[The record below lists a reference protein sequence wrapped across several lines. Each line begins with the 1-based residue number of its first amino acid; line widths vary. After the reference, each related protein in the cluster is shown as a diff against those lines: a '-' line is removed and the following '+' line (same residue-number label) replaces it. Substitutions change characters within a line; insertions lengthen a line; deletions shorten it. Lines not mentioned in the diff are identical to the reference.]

1 MPSCL
6 TTTQTT
12 HDTKKRHNAGSL
24 FSFLDH
30 LQKACERMSETPAG
44 SALGGA
50 VHCAA
55 LVAIMHG
62 VIMVWLSLVPCRP
75 VTISLCMCSCL
86 SLSPCCA
93 LVCVRADIYVHAYLA
108 VSLYLFRICHC
119 LCPLFSHFHQLI
131 LAYSLSTVSLCFSE
145 TTLAQSCSLQPLA
158 RPKGVK
164 FEKKDGEE
172 VIQLPVRPPLVV
184 MASAPLLTP
193 IIL

>member
-1 MPSCL
+1 MVTS
-6 TTTQTT
+6 TS
-12 HDTKKRHNAGSL
+12 GSL
-24 FSFLDH
+24 FSFWTGSRSV
-30 LQKACERMSETPAG
+30 ERMSETPAS

-62 VIMVWLSLVPCRP
+62 VIMVCLPLVPCIP

-86 SLSPCCA
+86 SLPSCCV
-93 LVCVRADIYVHAYLA
+93 LVCVRVCIYVHAYLA
-108 VSLYLFRICHC
+108 VSLYLLCHC

-131 LAYSLSTVSLCFSE
+131 LAYSLSTVPLCFSE
-145 TTLAQSCSLQPLA
+145 TTLARACSLQPLA

-172 VIQLPVRPPLVV
+172 VIQLPFRPPLVV
-184 MASAPLLTP
+184 MASAPFLTP